1 MTPRPGRGGSF
12 TAEILAEL
20 TPHTPPLACCRAAMV
35 EGMAL
40 AGDGEPGELASTR
53 LSAARAALKALHDN
67 LVSAHVERRATAR
80 RTSYRVAVGAPA
92 GAETTTPS
100 GRPCC
105 ARSRLRGAFLTA
117 GTVSRP
123 DAPPHLEI
131 LARSEAAARTLVAD
145 FAGFE
150 VPATAHTRRG
160 RWVVEVRTAEAVGS
174 ALSTIGAQSGR
185 LRFEDGRVVR
195 ELRGGVNRRL
205 NAETA
210 NLRRTVEAGV
220 GQLEAIARLRAD
232 RERWEKLPPA
242 LREAAALRERHPQ
255 DPLDRLAQRAACSR
269 SAMADRLRRL
279 LLVAAPLL
287 DRAGRDLGTM
297 STRGEA

>member
-1 MTPRPGRGGSF
+1 MTARLGGGGSF
-12 TAEILAEL
+12 TGEILAEL
-20 TPHTPPLACCRAAMV
+20 TPHTPPLACCRAALV

-40 AGDGEPGELASTR
+40 AGEGEPGEVVTAR
-53 LSAARAALKALHDN
+53 LSSARAALKALHEN
-67 LVSAHVERRATAR
+67 HVVAHVERRSSPR
-80 RTSYRVAVGAPA
+80 RTTYRVAVPQGA
-92 GAETTTPS
+92 GTTLPS

-105 ARSRLRGAFLTA
+105 ARSRLRGAFLAA
-117 GTVSRP
+117 GSVSRP

-131 LARSEAAARTLVAD
+131 LARSADAAGELVAD
-145 FAGFE
+145 FAGFD
-150 VPATAHTRRG
+150 VPAVALVRRG
-160 RWVVEVRTAEAVGS
+160 RWLVAVRAADAVGS

-210 NLRRTVEAGV
+210 NLRRTVGAGV
-220 GQLEAIARLRAD
+220 EQLEAIAALRAD
-232 RERWEKLPPA
+232 GDRWTSLPPA
-242 LREAAALRERHPQ
+242 LREAAALRERYPQ

-279 LLVAAPLL
+279 VVIAQPV
-287 DRAGRDLGTM
+287 LG
-297 STRGEA
+297 

>member
-1 MTPRPGRGGSF
+1 MTASRGGSF

-40 AGDGEPGELASTR
+40 AGDGEAQEVASSR

-67 LVSAHVERRATAR
+67 GVAAHVVRRPAPRRTVYSVSVSAGVEAGTPRA
-80 RTSYRVAVGAPA
+80 SDG
-92 GAETTTPS
+92 
-100 GRPCC
+100 PCC
-105 ARSRLRGAFLTA
+105 ARSRLRGAFLAA

-131 LARSEAAARTLVAD
+131 IARSESAARRLADD
-145 FAGFE
+145 FARFE
-150 VPATAHTRRG
+150 VPATALARRG
-160 RWVVEVRTAEAVGS
+160 RWLVAVRTADAVGS

-210 NLRRTVEAGV
+210 NLRRTVGAGID
-220 GQLEAIARLRAD
+220 QLTAIAALRAD
-232 RERWEKLPPA
+232 RRRWDALPPA
-242 LREAAALRERHPQ
+242 LREAAVLRERHPQ
-255 DPLDRLAQRAACSR
+255 DSLDRLAQRAGCSR

-279 LLVAAPLL
+279 VASAQPL
-287 DRAGRDLGTM
+287 AG
-297 STRGEA
+297 

>member
-20 TPHTPPLACCRAAMV
+20 IPHTPPLACCRAAMV

-40 AGDGEPGELASTR
+40 AGHGEADDVTTTR
-53 LSAARAALKALHDN
+53 LSSARAALKALHDN
-67 LVSAHVERRATAR
+67 SVAAHVERQSTAR
-80 RTSYRVAVGAPA
+80 RTTYKVARTGVSEDGAA
-92 GAETTTPS
+92 MPS

-105 ARSRLRGAFLTA
+105 ARSRLRGAFLA
-117 GTVSRP
+117 SGAVSRP

-131 LARSEAAARTLVAD
+131 LARSEAAARRLAGD
-145 FAGFE
+145 FSACE
-150 VPATAHTRRG
+150 VSATAARRRG
-160 RWVVEVRTAEAVGS
+160 RWLVTVRTAEAVGS

-210 NLRRTVEAGV
+210 NLRRTVGAGIE
-220 GQLEAIARLRAD
+220 QLTAINALRCD
-232 RERWEKLPPA
+232 SERWEKLPPA

-255 DPLDRLAQRAACSR
+255 DPLDRLARRAACSR

-279 LLVAAPLL
+279 VTAAAPLV
-287 DRAGRDLGTM
+287 D
-297 STRGEA
+297 

>member
-1 MTPRPGRGGSF
+1 
-12 TAEILAEL
+12 
-20 TPHTPPLACCRAAMV
+20 
-35 EGMAL
+35 
-40 AGDGEPGELASTR
+40 

-67 LVSAHVERRATAR
+67 HVVAHVERRATAR
-80 RTSYRVAVGAPA
+80 RPSYRLAVTASASA
-92 GAETTTPS
+92 GGETAAPS

-105 ARSRLRGAFLTA
+105 ARSRLRGAFLAA

-131 LARSEAAARTLVAD
+131 LARSEPAARTLVDD
-145 FAGFE
+145 FAGFD
-150 VPATAHTRRG
+150 VPAVALTRRG
-160 RWVVEVRTAEAVGS
+160 RWLVAVRTAEAVGS

-205 NAETA
+205 NAETG

-220 GQLEAIARLRAD
+220 GQLDAIAALRAD
-232 RERWEKLPPA
+232 RDRWEHLPPA
-242 LREAAALRERHPQ
+242 LREAASLRERHPQ
-255 DPLDRLAQRAACSR
+255 DPLDGLARRAACSR

-279 LLVAAPLL
+279 MVTAAPLL
-287 DRAGRDLGTM
+287 D
-297 STRGEA
+297 

>member
-1 MTPRPGRGGSF
+1 MTASRGGSF

-20 TPHTPPLACCRAAMV
+20 TPHTSPLACCRAAMV

-40 AGDGEPGELASTR
+40 AGDGEAAEVATAR
-53 LSAARAALKALHDN
+53 LSAARAALKALHANGVD
-67 LVSAHVERRATAR
+67 AHVVRRPAPR
-80 RTSYRVAVGAPA
+80 RTLYSVSVSGEPEGGAPQ
-92 GAETTTPS
+92 PS
-100 GRPCC
+100 DGPCC
-105 ARSRLRGAFLTA
+105 ARSRLRGAFLAA

-123 DAPPHLEI
+123 DAPPHLEV
-131 LARSEAAARTLVAD
+131 LARSAAAARRLVDDLAR
-145 FAGFE
+145 FE
-150 VPATAHTRRG
+150 VPAAALTRRG
-160 RWVVEVRTAEAVGS
+160 RPLVAVRTADAVGS

-210 NLRRTVEAGV
+210 NLRRTVGAGME
-220 GQLEAIARLRAD
+220 QLTAIAALRAD

-242 LREAAALRERHPQ
+242 LREAAVLRERHPQ
-255 DPLDRLAQRAACSR
+255 DALDRLAQRAACSR

-279 LLVAAPLL
+279 VAT
-287 DRAGRDLGTM
+287 AGSLAD
-297 STRGEA
+297 

>member
-1 MTPRPGRGGSF
+1 V
-12 TAEILAEL
+12 A
-20 TPHTPPLACCRAAMV
+20 
-35 EGMAL
+35 
-40 AGDGEPGELASTR
+40 
-53 LSAARAALKALHDN
+53 
-67 LVSAHVERRATAR
+67 AHVERLATAR
-80 RTSYRVAVGAPA
+80 RTTYRVAVEAPSQGGAA
-92 GAETTTPS
+92 VPS

-105 ARSRLRGAFLTA
+105 ARSRLRGAFLAA

-131 LARSEAAARTLVAD
+131 LARSEIAARTLVD
-145 FAGFE
+145 DLAGFD
-150 VPATAHTRRG
+150 VPATAVTRRG
-160 RWVVEVRTAEAVGS
+160 RWLVAVRTAEAVGS

-220 GQLEAIARLRAD
+220 EQLGAIAALRAD
-232 RERWEKLPPA
+232 PERWEMLPPA
-242 LREAAALRERHPQ
+242 LREAATLRERHPQ
-255 DPLDRLAQRAACSR
+255 DALDRLAQRAACSR

-279 LLVAAPLL
+279 VVSAAPLL
-287 DRAGRDLGTM
+287 H
-297 STRGEA
+297 

>member
-1 MTPRPGRGGSF
+1 MTSRPGRGGSF

-40 AGDGEPGELASTR
+40 AGEGEPGELTSTR

-67 LVSAHVERRATAR
+67 HVVAHVERRATAR
-80 RTSYRVAVGAPA
+80 RTSYRVAVVTGSGVAVA
-92 GAETTTPS
+92 ASS

-105 ARSRLRGAFLTA
+105 ARSRLRGAFLAA
-117 GTVSRP
+117 GTVARP

-131 LARSEAAARTLVAD
+131 LARSEAAARTLVEE
-145 FAGFE
+145 FGGFG
-150 VPATAHTRRG
+150 VAAVALTRRG
-160 RWVVEVRTAEAVGS
+160 RWLVGVRTADAVGS

-210 NLRRTVEAGV
+210 NLRRTVGAGV
-220 GQLEAIARLRAD
+220 EQLKAIAALRSD
-232 RERWEKLPPA
+232 HERWEKLPPA
-242 LREAAALRERHPQ
+242 LREAAGLRERHPQ
-255 DPLDRLAQRAACSR
+255 DALDRLAQRAACSR

-279 LLVAAPLL
+279 VMT
-287 DRAGRDLGTM
+287 AGAVVD
-297 STRGEA
+297 

>member
-1 MTPRPGRGGSF
+1 MTASRGGSF

-20 TPHTPPLACCRAAMV
+20 TPHTPPLPCCRAAMV

-40 AGDGEPGELASTR
+40 AGDGEAEEVASAR
-53 LSAARAALKALHDN
+53 LSAARAALQALHAN
-67 LVSAHVERRATAR
+67 GVAAHVLRRPAPR
-80 RTSYRVAVGAPA
+80 RTLYSVSVSGASERGGPRSSA
-92 GAETTTPS
+92 
-100 GRPCC
+100 RPCC
-105 ARSRLRGAFLTA
+105 ARSRLRGAFLAA

-131 LARSEAAARTLVAD
+131 LARTEAAARRLVDDLAR
-145 FAGFE
+145 FE
-150 VPATAHTRRG
+150 VPAVALTRRG
-160 RWVVEVRTAEAVGS
+160 RWLVAVRTADAVGS

-210 NLRRTVEAGV
+210 NLRRTVGAGI
-220 GQLEAIARLRAD
+220 GQLTAIAALRAD
-232 RERWEKLPPA
+232 PERWEKLPPA

-255 DPLDRLAQRAACSR
+255 DPLDRLARRAACSR

-279 LLVAAPLL
+279 VATAAPLV
-287 DRAGRDLGTM
+287 D
-297 STRGEA
+297 